1 MISLVKIFEVI
12 KYINENSTE
21 ELSVEQCSK
30 MADMS
35 VPYFIEKFKRIMG
48 YSPYKYI
55 KKKRLEFSTK
65 SLLKQNRIIEIAFD
79 NGYESNEAYT
89 RAFLQE
95 FGMTPSEYRKNGIK
109 CTIEELSDIEKIVAF
124 LPAPRH
130 KEYCGDLYYIE
141 HKEIYDSVI
150 SKGFFDENTLD
161 YRIEAKQLT
170 EKYSYEY
177 SLIILSMMK
186 ISNTL
191 SDVYSKV
198 TKIKPLPIL
207 LFYSFVKELADNG
220 LLNSTCFNKYEV
232 CAKCKILLATLYD
245 ANFIREQVIQEYKD
259 RKFKLSIDEIYCLGL
274 SSEKCVTNYC
284 LFRGETD
291 D

>member
-1 MISLVKIFEVI
+1 MSSFVKIFEVI
-12 KYINENSTE
+12 RYINENITE

-30 MADMS
+30 MSDMS
-35 VPYFIEKFKRIMG
+35 VPYFIEKFKRILG

-55 KKKRLEFSTK
+55 KKKRLELSTK
-65 SLLKQNRIIEIAFD
+65 SLLKHNRIIDIALD

-95 FGMTPSEYRKNGIK
+95 FGMLPSVYRKNGIK
-109 CTIEELSDIEKIVAF
+109 CTVEELSDIEKIVAF

-130 KEYCGDLYYIE
+130 KEYSGDLYYIE
-141 HKEIYDSVI
+141 HKEIYDSVL
-150 SKGFFDENTLD
+150 SKGFFDESTLD

-177 SLIILSMMK
+177 SQIILSMMK
-186 ISNTL
+186 ISSTL
-191 SDVYSKV
+191 SEVYSKV

-220 LLNSTCFNKYEV
+220 MLNSSCFKEYEV
-232 CAKCKILLATLYD
+232 CAKCKFLLATLYD
-245 ANFIREQVIQEYKD
+245 ANFIREQLMQEYKE
-259 RKFKLSIDEIYCLGL
+259 RGFKLSIDEIYCLGL
-274 SSEKCVTNYC
+274 SSEKCVFKYC
-284 LFRGETD
+284 PLRGETD